1 MDVPLAACG
10 LAPSVLEALLRAG
23 FRHQKDLV
31 DVSAR
36 ELASEAKINVKDAV
50 EAIEIARNE
59 KNSSAVGDTAL
70 DLLQEVTRSK
80 PIATRL
86 LGLDGL
92 LGGGLQR
99 GEVTEIC
106 GGPGTGKTQF
116 GIHACLA
123 AQYVANT
130 TDKPSSAIFI
140 DSEGSFIIE
149 RVASMAT
156 HFLEDFRH
164 IGADKLTRD
173 DLLRGITYYRVH
185 DFLEQM
191 EILHSL
197 PSYLQANAQCKLLVI
212 DSVAFHFRHGFEDY
226 GQRARALDELAAF
239 LHGLA
244 TDFDLAVL
252 LINHITTK
260 SSSNDRQV
268 SQERPALGESW
279 THSNANRVVFG
290 WEANCRVARLIK
302 SATLAHDSTT
312 FEVSERGI
320 RDMTD
325 KEY

>member
-1 MDVPLAACG
+1 MNVPLAACG
-10 LAPSVLEALLRAG
+10 LAPSVLGKEATEVDGELEKASQQSVLLWSSLLMCIVPYLTAAALLRAG

-106 GGPGTGKTQF
+106 RTGCGGPGTGKTQF

-164 IGADKLTRD
+164 IGADKLVR
-173 DLLRGITYYRVH
+173 
-185 DFLEQM
+185 M
-191 EILHSL
+191 
-197 PSYLQANAQCKLLVI
+197 PC
-212 DSVAFHFRHGFEDY
+212 
-226 GQRARALDELAAF
+226 
-239 LHGLA
+239 
-244 TDFDLAVL
+244 
-252 LINHITTK
+252 
-260 SSSNDRQV
+260 
-268 SQERPALGESW
+268 
-279 THSNANRVVFG
+279 
-290 WEANCRVARLIK
+290 
-302 SATLAHDSTT
+302 
-312 FEVSERGI
+312 
-320 RDMTD
+320 
-325 KEY
+325 